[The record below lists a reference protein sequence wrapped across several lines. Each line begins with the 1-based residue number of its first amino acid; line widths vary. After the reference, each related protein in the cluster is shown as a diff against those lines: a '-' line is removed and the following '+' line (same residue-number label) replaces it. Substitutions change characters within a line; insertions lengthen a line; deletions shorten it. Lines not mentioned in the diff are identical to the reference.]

1 MIWIQD
7 REYQKGDLYRRSTQT
22 EKEGWVFNK
31 KTKIEQ
37 EVFMLNQ
44 NNLLKKNFSSNS
56 SRVQTVLEKIMNEV
70 QLLNWRDSGN
80 KLVKTMNQTMKDHTI
95 RI

>member
-37 EVFMLNQ
+37 EVSMLNQ
-44 NNLLKKNFSSNS
+44 NNLLKKNFNSNS
-56 SRVQTVLEKIMNEV
+56 SRVQTVLEKIMREV
-70 QLLNWRDSGN
+70 QLLNWRDLGN
-80 KLVKTMNQTMKDHTI
+80 KHVKTMNQTMKDHTI

>member
-37 EVFMLNQ
+37 EVSMLNQ
-44 NNLLKKNFSSNS
+44 NNLLKKNFNSNS